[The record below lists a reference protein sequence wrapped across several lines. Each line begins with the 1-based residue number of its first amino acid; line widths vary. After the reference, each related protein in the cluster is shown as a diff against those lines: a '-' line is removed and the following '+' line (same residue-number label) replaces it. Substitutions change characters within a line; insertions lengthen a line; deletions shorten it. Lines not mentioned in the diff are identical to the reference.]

1 MRRKFDYTETFTNAM
16 EVVAAP
22 HNNFSRPTLMKIAA
36 QLEAAKSGLER
47 CEEWYL
53 LSKFRDTP
61 SYVEKDLSDAR
72 FLLDNIEARLECVL

>member
-1 MRRKFDYTETFTNAM
+1 MRKKFDYTETLNSAM
-16 EVVAAP
+16 EVVSAP

-47 CEEWYL
+47 GEEWYL
-53 LSKFRDTP
+53 SKFKDTP
-61 SYVEKDLSDAR
+61 PYVEKDLAEAE